1 MVVAADKIAWTSA
14 ITTYQVTTNIFVIGK
29 DGKVKTEKKTESIDQ
44 AVIKGKALNVSRDKT
59 AVTPTPT
66 RAGSVLELSPLVY
79 GEVREGNALVY
90 PDYLTLFERSNITG
104 KFKWKGDP
112 RMQPRDVFNF
122 HRLDGTV
129 EQCTIE
135 SIVLR
140 HDGGTVA
147 EISYRK
153 GVC

>member
-1 MVVAADKIAWTSA
+1 
-14 ITTYQVTTNIFVIGK
+14 
-29 DGKVKTEKKTESIDQ
+29 
-44 AVIKGKALNVSRDKT
+44 
-59 AVTPTPT
+59 
-66 RAGSVLELSPLVY
+66 VLELSPLVY